1 LSILSAQSLVKA
13 YGAERLL
20 DGASFAI
27 EERERLGLVG
37 RNGSGKSTL
46 ARILAGVEPP
56 DQGTVIRRR
65 DARIALLAQE
75 PALPPAATARELV
88 LLGLGEW
95 SAARARYQAVSEA
108 LERATGDVAALLDE
122 QAAAAAAVEHLGG
135 WELEHRATAMLTE
148 LGVREPDRAVGTMS
162 GGERRRV
169 ALAALLVSRPTL
181 AILDEPTNHL
191 DAETIEWLER
201 YLREEHEGALLLITH
216 DRWVLDRVVGRTLE
230 LDAGAVHSYD
240 GGWEDYLL
248 AKAERAELAAR
259 TESNRQNLLRTELVW
274 LARQPKARTGKQ
286 KARIQRVE
294 AAAAAA
300 PAGPDRGVSL
310 RLVSAELGATVLEL
324 HDLGLSLGGRELV
337 RGLTLHVTKG
347 ERIGI
352 IGRNGAGKTTLL
364 RALLG
369 ELAPSTG
376 RIVRGARVRCTY
388 FEQGRA
394 GLDDAATVLQNVA
407 GDAEVVRWGEQTVSA
422 YSYLERFLFYRDR
435 LRQPVGSLSGGER
448 ARVALAK
455 MLLEPANVVVMDE
468 PTNDLDVQTLA
479 AVEELLI
486 EMSAT
491 ALVVTHD
498 RYFLDKVATSILAF
512 EGDGRVV
519 RYPGNHAS
527 YVALRDAA
535 RARAR
540 EAAAAEPRSRSAPP
554 PGAAAPRAAPSGRPR
569 GLTWNEARELERVEV
584 EIAALE
590 TELAARDAELADP
603 ATYAGRSA
611 EVPALLA
618 ARDAAHQRL
627 TTSMARWEELA
638 TRREG

>member
-1 LSILSAQSLVKA
+1 LSILTAQSLVKA
-13 YGAERLL
+13 YGAEPLL
-20 DGASFAI
+20 DGASLAI

-46 ARILAGVEPP
+46 ARILAGVEEP
-56 DQGTVIRRR
+56 DQGSVVRRR

-75 PALPPAATARELV
+75 PALPPAATPRELV
-88 LLGLGEW
+88 LQGLGEW
-95 SAARARYQAVSEA
+95 SAARARYQATSEA
-108 LERATGDVAALLDE
+108 LERAAGDVAALLDE
-122 QAAAAAAVEHLGG
+122 QAATAAAVERLGG

-230 LDAGAVHSYD
+230 LEAGAVHSYV
-240 GGWEDYLL
+240 GGWEEYLL
-248 AKAERAELAAR
+248 ARAERAELAAR
-259 TESNRQNLLRTELVW
+259 TESNRQNLLRTELCW

-286 KARIQRVE
+286 KARIQRAE
-294 AAAAAA
+294 AAIAAA
-300 PAGPDRGVSL
+300 PAGPERGVSL
-310 RLVSAELGATVLEL
+310 RLVTAELGATVLEA
-324 HDLGLSLGGRELV
+324 HELGLTLGGRELV

-347 ERIGI
+347 ERLGI

-369 ELAPSTG
+369 ELTPSAG

-394 GLDDAATVLQNVA
+394 GLDDTATVLQNVA
-407 GDAEVVRWGEQTVSA
+407 GDADVVRWGEQAISA
-422 YSYLERFLFYRDR
+422 YAYLERFLFFRDR
-435 LRQPVGSLSGGER
+435 ARQPVGSLSGGER

-479 AVEELLI
+479 AVEELLV
-486 EMSAT
+486 EMGAT

-498 RYFLDKVATSILAF
+498 RYFLDKVATAILAF
-512 EGDGRVV
+512 EGDGRAV
-519 RYPGNHAS
+519 RYPGNYAS
-527 YVALRDAA
+527 YVTLRDAA
-535 RARAR
+535 RARER
-540 EAAAAEPRSRSAPP
+540 AAAATAPRPRSAPP
-554 PGAAAPRAAPSGRPR
+554 PGAPATARKR
-569 GLTWNEARELERVEV
+569 GLTWNEARELERVEG

-590 TELAARDAELADP
+590 TELAARDAELAEP
-603 ATYAGRSA
+603 ATYAARSA

-627 TTSMARWEELA
+627 ATLLARWEELE